1 MATPPLPIYMSPEWQ
16 AGFEEGFERARQIAI
31 ERAKSI
37 NLVTTMTFST
47 DDTFDV
53 EIQKGVFMGVAYFT
67 FGVLMG
73 LVIAVC
79 VVMLLDDNDTWR
91 MLK

>member
-1 MATPPLPIYMSPEWQ
+1 
-16 AGFEEGFERARQIAI
+16 
-31 ERAKSI
+31 
-37 NLVTTMTFST
+37 
-47 DDTFDV
+47 
-53 EIQKGVFMGVAYFT
+53 MGVAYFT